1 MFTHSTILAWRIP
14 WTEEPGRLP
23 SMELQR
29 VGHDLATKQ
38 QQLTNPAF
46 HTRQFINSFLP
57 SCICTMFNSL
67 QRAQHAFSYYAS
79 QKMAFGIDL
88 EE

>member
-1 MFTHSTILAWRIP
+1 
-14 WTEEPGRLP
+14 
-23 SMELQR
+23 MELQR
-29 VGHDLATKQ
+29 AGHDLATKQQ

-46 HTRQFINSFLP
+46 HTREFINSFLP

-79 QKMAFGIDL
+79 QKMAFETDI
-88 EE
+88 EERRRD

>member
-1 MFTHSTILAWRIP
+1 
-14 WTEEPGRLP
+14 
-23 SMELQR
+23 MELQR

-46 HTRQFINSFLP
+46 HTRQFINSCLP

-88 EE
+88 EGDRDGFTTRRDSMRTYVKVNQ